1 MRMFGFGKKKDGDNN
16 REHDRIAAKG
26 EQVRIYGETNDL
38 GDLSEGG
45 MRVTGYDD
53 TLQAN
58 QYFEFHVIL
67 KPPSGELELRGHAK
81 VVRQW
86 DDQLAVQFTKPQPD
100 LVFEV
105 RDYLE
110 KNS

>member
-1 MRMFGFGKKKDGDNN
+1 MFGFGKKKDGDNA
-16 REHDRIAAKG
+16 REHERVAADG
-26 EQVRIYGETNDL
+26 EKVLVYGETYEL

-53 TLQAN
+53 SIKAN
-58 QYFEFHVIL
+58 QYFEFHLLL
-67 KPPSGELELRGHAK
+67 KPKSGDMELRGHAK
-81 VVRQW
+81 VVRRW
-86 DDQLAVQFTKPQPD
+86 DDQLAAQFTKPQPD

-110 KNS
+110 KK

>member
-1 MRMFGFGKKKDGDNN
+1 MFGFGKKKDGDNK
-16 REHDRIAAKG
+16 REHERIAAQG
-26 EQVRIYGETNDL
+26 EQVRIYGEVYEL

-45 MRVTGYDD
+45 MRVTGYEDD
-53 TLQAN
+53 LQAN
-58 QYFEFHVIL
+58 HYFEFNLLL
-67 KPPSGELELRGHAK
+67 KPQGEDFELRGHAK

-110 KNS
+110 KR

>member
-1 MRMFGFGKKKDGDNN
+1 MFGFGKKDGGGDNK
-16 REHDRIAAKG
+16 REHDRIAANG
-26 EQVRIYGETNDL
+26 EQVRIYGETYDL

-53 TLQAN
+53 TLSAN
-58 QYFEFHVIL
+58 QYFEFHLIL
-67 KPPSGELELRGHAK
+67 KPASGDMELRGHAK

-105 RDYLE
+105 RDYLV
-110 KNS
+110 SLL